1 MTIREII
8 NTLEAFAPLDLQED
22 FDNAGVQVAVNSC
35 PDALDAQ
42 LTGVLVCLDI
52 TEQVIDEAIAKN
64 CNMVVSHHPLIFQ
77 PLKRVCGQTYQQ
89 RCVAKAILAGITLYS
104 AHTNLDNAKGGV
116 NYTIAALLGLKNL
129 QWLEPRN
136 IVLSSSTGDSSSTS
150 SSAGTRG
157 IEGGSGVIGRI
168 PSPMTAMQLLLSLKT
183 LFKVDTLMNNCKG
196 NSPFAEQG
204 SICGTIAVEK
214 EIRKVALCG
223 GAGAFL
229 MGKAREMGAD
239 AFITGEIHYH
249 DYFGQDMLLVEMG
262 HYQSEQYTQELLMK
276 IILRNFPEA
285 RVMKTSVNTN
295 PVLAI

>member
-104 AHTNLDNAKGGV
+104 AHTNLDNARGGV
-116 NYTIAALLGLKNL
+116 NHIIASMLGLNNL
-129 QWLEPRN
+129 QWLEPRG
-136 IVLSSSTGDSSSTS
+136 S
-150 SSAGTRG
+150 
-157 IEGGSGVIGRI
+157 EGGSGVIGEL
-168 PSPMTAMQLLLSLKT
+168 PVPMTAMQLLLSLKT
-183 LFKVDTLMNNCKG
+183 LFKVDALFNNCRG
-196 NSPFAEQG
+196 NSAFAEQK
-204 SICGTIAVEK
+204 SVCGTIAVEK

-295 PVLAI
+295 PVLTI

>member
-8 NTLEAFAPLDLQED
+8 NTLEAFAPLYLQED

-42 LTGVLVCLDI
+42 LTGILVCLDI
-52 TEQVIDEAIAKN
+52 TEQVIDEAIANN
-64 CNMVVSHHPLIFQ
+64 CNMVVAHHPLIFQ

-104 AHTNLDNAKGGV
+104 AHTNLDNARGGV
-116 NYTIAALLGLKNL
+116 NHIIASMLGLNNL
-129 QWLEPRN
+129 QWLEPRG
-136 IVLSSSTGDSSSTS
+136 S
-150 SSAGTRG
+150 
-157 IEGGSGVIGRI
+157 EGGSGVIGEL
-168 PSPMTAMQLLLSLKT
+168 PVPMTAMQLLLSLKT
-183 LFKVDTLMNNCKG
+183 LFKVDALFNNCRG
-196 NSPFAEQG
+196 NSAFAEQK
-204 SICGTIAVEK
+204 SVCGTIAVEK

-295 PVLAI
+295 PVLTI

>member
-8 NTLEAFAPLDLQED
+8 STLEAFAPLELQED

-104 AHTNLDNAKGGV
+104 AHTNLDNARGGV
-116 NYTIAALLGLKNL
+116 NHIIASMLGLNNL
-129 QWLEPRN
+129 QWLEPGG
-136 IVLSSSTGDSSSTS
+136 S
-150 SSAGTRG
+150 
-157 IEGGSGVIGRI
+157 EGGSGVIGEL
-168 PSPMTAMQLLLSLKT
+168 PVPMTAMQLLLSLKT
-183 LFKVDTLMNNCKG
+183 LFKVDALFNNCRG
-196 NSPFAEQG
+196 NSAFAEQK
-204 SICGTIAVEK
+204 SVCGTIAVEK

-276 IILRNFPEA
+276 IILKSCAGA
-285 RVMKTSVNTN
+285 RVIKTSLNTN
-295 PVLAI
+295 PIVSL

>member
-52 TEQVIDEAIAKN
+52 TEQIIDEAIEKN

-77 PLKRVCGQTYQQ
+77 PLKRVCGRTYQQ

-104 AHTNLDNAKGGV
+104 AHTNLDNARGGV
-116 NYTIAALLGLKNL
+116 NHIIASMLGLNNL
-129 QWLEPRN
+129 QWLEPRG
-136 IVLSSSTGDSSSTS
+136 S
-150 SSAGTRG
+150 
-157 IEGGSGVIGRI
+157 EGGSGVIGEL
-168 PSPMTAMQLLLSLKT
+168 PVPMTAMQLLLSLKT
-183 LFKVDTLMNNCKG
+183 LFKVDALFNNCRG
-196 NSPFAEQG
+196 NSAFAEQK
-204 SICGTIAVEK
+204 SVCGTIAVEK

-285 RVMKTSVNTN
+285 RVIKTSLNTN
-295 PVLAI
+295 PIVSL

>member
-8 NTLEAFAPLDLQED
+8 NTLEAFAPLELQED

-104 AHTNLDNAKGGV
+104 AHTNLDNARGGV
-116 NYTIAALLGLKNL
+116 NHIIASMLGLNNL
-129 QWLEPRN
+129 QWLEPRG
-136 IVLSSSTGDSSSTS
+136 S
-150 SSAGTRG
+150 
-157 IEGGSGVIGRI
+157 EGGSGVIGEL
-168 PSPMTAMQLLLSLKT
+168 PVPMTAMQLLLSLKT
-183 LFKVDTLMNNCKG
+183 LFKVDALFNNCRG
-196 NSPFAEQG
+196 NSAFAEQK
-204 SICGTIAVEK
+204 SVCGTIAVEK

-276 IILRNFPEA
+276 IILKSCAGA
-285 RVMKTSVNTN
+285 RVIKTSLNTN
-295 PVLAI
+295 PIVSL

>member
-8 NTLEAFAPLDLQED
+8 STLEAFAPLELQED

-104 AHTNLDNAKGGV
+104 AHTNLDNARGGV
-116 NYTIAALLGLKNL
+116 NHIIASMLGLNNL
-129 QWLEPRN
+129 QWLEPRG
-136 IVLSSSTGDSSSTS
+136 S
-150 SSAGTRG
+150 
-157 IEGGSGVIGRI
+157 EGGSGVIGEL
-168 PSPMTAMQLLLSLKT
+168 PVPMTAMQLLLSLKT
-183 LFKVDTLMNNCKG
+183 LFKVDALFNNCRG
-196 NSPFAEQG
+196 NSAFAEQK
-204 SICGTIAVEK
+204 SVCGTIAVEK

-276 IILRNFPEA
+276 IILKSCAGA
-285 RVMKTSVNTN
+285 RVIKTSLNTN
-295 PVLAI
+295 PIVSL

>member
-104 AHTNLDNAKGGV
+104 AHTNLDNARGGV
-116 NYTIAALLGLKNL
+116 NHIIASMLGLNNL
-129 QWLEPRN
+129 QWLEPRG
-136 IVLSSSTGDSSSTS
+136 S
-150 SSAGTRG
+150 
-157 IEGGSGVIGRI
+157 EGGSGVIGEL
-168 PSPMTAMQLLLSLKT
+168 PVPMTAMQLLLSLKT
-183 LFKVDTLMNNCKG
+183 LFKVDALFNNCRG
-196 NSPFAEQG
+196 NSAFAEQK
-204 SICGTIAVEK
+204 SVCGTIAVEK

-229 MGKAREMGAD
+229 MRKAREMGAD

-295 PVLAI
+295 PVLTI

>member
-8 NTLEAFAPLDLQED
+8 STLEAFAPLELQED

-104 AHTNLDNAKGGV
+104 AHTNLDNARGGV
-116 NYTIAALLGLKNL
+116 NHIIASMLGLNNL
-129 QWLEPRN
+129 QWLEPH
-136 IVLSSSTGDSSSTS
+136 SS
-150 SSAGTRG
+150 
-157 IEGGSGVIGRI
+157 EGGSGVIGEL
-168 PSPMTAMQLLLSLKT
+168 PVPMTAMQLLLSLKT
-183 LFKVDTLMNNCKG
+183 LFKVDALFNNCRG
-196 NSPFAEQG
+196 NSAFAEQK
-204 SICGTIAVEK
+204 SVCGTIAVEK

-276 IILRNFPEA
+276 IILKSCAGA
-285 RVMKTSVNTN
+285 RVIKTSLNTN
-295 PVLAI
+295 PIVSL

>member
-8 NTLEAFAPLDLQED
+8 STLEAFAPLELQED

-52 TEQVIDEAIAKN
+52 TEQVIEQAIEKN

-104 AHTNLDNAKGGV
+104 AHTNLDNARGGV
-116 NYTIAALLGLKNL
+116 NHIIASMLGLNNL
-129 QWLEPRN
+129 QWLEPRG
-136 IVLSSSTGDSSSTS
+136 S
-150 SSAGTRG
+150 
-157 IEGGSGVIGRI
+157 EGGSGVIGEL
-168 PSPMTAMQLLLSLKT
+168 PVPMTAMQLLLSLKT
-183 LFKVDTLMNNCKG
+183 LFKVDALFNNCRG
-196 NSPFAEQG
+196 NSAFAEQK
-204 SICGTIAVEK
+204 SVCGTIAVEK

-276 IILRNFPEA
+276 IILKSCAGA
-285 RVMKTSVNTN
+285 RVIKTSLNTN
-295 PVLAI
+295 PIVSL

>member
-77 PLKRVCGQTYQQ
+77 PLKRVCGRTYQQ

-116 NYTIAALLGLKNL
+116 NHIIASMLGLNNL
-129 QWLEPRN
+129 RWLEPHSV
-136 IVLSSSTGDSSSTS
+136 VLTSSTGDSP
-150 SSAGTRG
+150 AKA
-157 IEGGSGVIGRI
+157 EGGSGVIGEL
-168 PSPMTAMQLLLSLKT
+168 PVPMTAMQLLLSLKT
-183 LFKVDTLMNNCKG
+183 LFKVDALFNNCRG
-196 NSPFAEQG
+196 NSAFAEQK
-204 SICGTIAVEK
+204 SVCGTIAVEK

-276 IILRNFPEA
+276 IILKSCAGA
-285 RVMKTSVNTN
+285 RVIKTSLNTN
-295 PVLAI
+295 PIVSL

>member
-64 CNMVVSHHPLIFQ
+64 CNLVVSHHPLIFQ

-104 AHTNLDNAKGGV
+104 AHTNLDNARGGV
-116 NYTIAALLGLKNL
+116 NHIIASMLGLNNL
-129 QWLEPRN
+129 QWLEPRG
-136 IVLSSSTGDSSSTS
+136 S
-150 SSAGTRG
+150 
-157 IEGGSGVIGRI
+157 EGGSGVIGEL
-168 PSPMTAMQLLLSLKT
+168 PVPMTAMQLLLSLKT
-183 LFKVDTLMNNCKG
+183 LFKVDALFNNCRG
-196 NSPFAEQG
+196 NSAFAEQK
-204 SICGTIAVEK
+204 SVCGTIAVEK

-276 IILRNFPEA
+276 IILRNLPEA

-295 PVLAI
+295 PVLTI

>member
-8 NTLEAFAPLDLQED
+8 STLEAFAPLDLQED
-22 FDNAGVQVAVNSC
+22 FDNAGVQVAINSC

-104 AHTNLDNAKGGV
+104 AHTNLDNASGGV
-116 NYTIAALLGLKNL
+116 NHIIASMLGLNNL
-129 QWLEPRN
+129 QWLEPRG
-136 IVLSSSTGDSSSTS
+136 S
-150 SSAGTRG
+150 
-157 IEGGSGVIGRI
+157 EGGSGVIGEL
-168 PSPMTAMQLLLSLKT
+168 PVPMTAMQLLLSLKT
-183 LFKVDTLMNNCKG
+183 LFKVDALFNNCRG
-196 NSPFAEQG
+196 NSAFAEQK
-204 SICGTIAVEK
+204 SVCGTIAVEK

-295 PVLAI
+295 PVLTI

>member
-104 AHTNLDNAKGGV
+104 AHTNLDNARGGV
-116 NYTIAALLGLKNL
+116 NHIIASMLGLNNL
-129 QWLEPRN
+129 QWLEPR
-136 IVLSSSTGDSSSTS
+136 SS
-150 SSAGTRG
+150 
-157 IEGGSGVIGRI
+157 EGGSGVIGEL
-168 PSPMTAMQLLLSLKT
+168 PVPMTAMQLLLSLKT
-183 LFKVDTLMNNCKG
+183 LFKVDALFNNCRG
-196 NSPFAEQG
+196 NSAFAEQK
-204 SICGTIAVEK
+204 SVCGTIAVEK

-295 PVLAI
+295 PVLTI

>member
-104 AHTNLDNAKGGV
+104 AHTNLDNARGGV
-116 NYTIAALLGLKNL
+116 NHIIASMLGLNNL
-129 QWLEPRN
+129 QWLEPRG
-136 IVLSSSTGDSSSTS
+136 S
-150 SSAGTRG
+150 
-157 IEGGSGVIGRI
+157 EGGSGVIGEL
-168 PSPMTAMQLLLSLKT
+168 PVPMTAMQLLLSLKT
-183 LFKVDTLMNNCKG
+183 LFKVDALFNNCRG
-196 NSPFAEQG
+196 NSAFAEQK
-204 SICGTIAVEK
+204 SVCGTIAVEK

-229 MGKAREMGAD
+229 MSKAREMGAD

-276 IILRNFPEA
+276 IILKSCAGA
-285 RVMKTSVNTN
+285 RVIKTSLNTN
-295 PVLAI
+295 PIVSL

>member
-104 AHTNLDNAKGGV
+104 AHTNLDNARGGV
-116 NYTIAALLGLKNL
+116 NHIIASMLGLNNI
-129 QWLEPRN
+129 QWLEPH
-136 IVLSSSTGDSSSTS
+136 DS
-150 SSAGTRG
+150 
-157 IEGGSGVIGRI
+157 EGGSGVIGEL
-168 PSPMTAMQLLLSLKT
+168 PVPMTAMQLLLSLKT
-183 LFKVDTLMNNCKG
+183 LFKVDALFNNCRG
-196 NSPFAEQG
+196 NSAFAEQK
-204 SICGTIAVEK
+204 SVCGTIAVEK

-276 IILRNFPEA
+276 IILRNSPEA

-295 PVLAI
+295 PVLTI

>member
-8 NTLEAFAPLDLQED
+8 STLEAFAPLELQED

-35 PDALDAQ
+35 PDGIDAQ
-42 LTGVLVCLDI
+42 ITGVLVCLDI

-104 AHTNLDNAKGGV
+104 AHTNLDNARGGV
-116 NYTIAALLGLKNL
+116 NHIIASMLGLNNL
-129 QWLEPRN
+129 QWLEPR
-136 IVLSSSTGDSSSTS
+136 SS
-150 SSAGTRG
+150 
-157 IEGGSGVIGRI
+157 EGGSGVIGEL
-168 PSPMTAMQLLLSLKT
+168 PVPMTAMQLLLSLKT
-183 LFKVDTLMNNCKG
+183 LFKVDALFNNCRG
-196 NSPFAEQG
+196 NSAFAEQK
-204 SICGTIAVEK
+204 SVCGTIAVKK

-276 IILRNFPEA
+276 IILKSCAGA
-285 RVMKTSVNTN
+285 RVIKTSLNTN
-295 PVLAI
+295 PIVSL

>member
-35 PDALDAQ
+35 PDALNAQ

-64 CNMVVSHHPLIFQ
+64 FNMVVSHHPLIFQ

-89 RCVAKAILAGITLYS
+89 RCLAKAILAGITLYS
-104 AHTNLDNAKGGV
+104 AHTNLDNARGGV
-116 NYTIAALLGLKNL
+116 NHIIASMLGLNNL
-129 QWLEPRN
+129 QWLEPRG
-136 IVLSSSTGDSSSTS
+136 S
-150 SSAGTRG
+150 
-157 IEGGSGVIGRI
+157 EGGSGVIGEL
-168 PSPMTAMQLLLSLKT
+168 PVTMTAMQLLLSLKT
-183 LFKVDTLMNNCKG
+183 LFKVDALFNNCRG
-196 NSPFAEQG
+196 NSAFAEQKTV
-204 SICGTIAVEK
+204 CGTIAVEK

-285 RVMKTSVNTN
+285 RVIKTSVNTN
-295 PVLAI
+295 PVLTI

>member
-22 FDNAGVQVAVNSC
+22 FDNAGIQVAVNSC

-104 AHTNLDNAKGGV
+104 AHTNLDNARGGV
-116 NYTIAALLGLKNL
+116 NHIIASMLGLNNL
-129 QWLEPRN
+129 QWLEPRG
-136 IVLSSSTGDSSSTS
+136 S
-150 SSAGTRG
+150 
-157 IEGGSGVIGRI
+157 EGGSGVIGEL
-168 PSPMTAMQLLLSLKT
+168 PVPMTAMQLLLSLKT
-183 LFKVDTLMNNCKG
+183 LFKVDALFNNCRG
-196 NSPFAEQG
+196 NSAFAEQK
-204 SICGTIAVEK
+204 SVCGTIAVEK

-295 PVLAI
+295 PVLTI

>member
-8 NTLEAFAPLDLQED
+8 STLEAFAPLDLQED
-22 FDNAGVQVAVNSC
+22 FDNAGVQVAINSC

-104 AHTNLDNAKGGV
+104 AHTNLDNASGGV
-116 NYTIAALLGLKNL
+116 NHIIASMLGLNNL
-129 QWLEPRN
+129 QWLEPRG
-136 IVLSSSTGDSSSTS
+136 S
-150 SSAGTRG
+150 
-157 IEGGSGVIGRI
+157 EGGSGVIGEL
-168 PSPMTAMQLLLSLKT
+168 PVPMTAMQLLLSLKT
-183 LFKVDTLMNNCKG
+183 LFKVDALFNNCRG
-196 NSPFAEQG
+196 NSAFAEQK
-204 SICGTIAVEK
+204 SVCGTIAVEK

-276 IILRNFPEA
+276 IILKSCAGA
-285 RVMKTSVNTN
+285 RVIKTSLNTN
-295 PVLAI
+295 PIVSL

>member
-8 NTLEAFAPLDLQED
+8 NTLETFAPLDLQED

-77 PLKRVCGQTYQQ
+77 PLKRVCGRTYQQ

-104 AHTNLDNAKGGV
+104 AHTNLDNARGGV
-116 NYTIAALLGLKNL
+116 NHIIASMLGLNNL
-129 QWLEPRN
+129 QWLEPRG
-136 IVLSSSTGDSSSTS
+136 S
-150 SSAGTRG
+150 
-157 IEGGSGVIGRI
+157 EGGSGVIGEL
-168 PSPMTAMQLLLSLKT
+168 PVPMTAMQLLLSLKT
-183 LFKVDTLMNNCKG
+183 LFKVDALFNNCRG
-196 NSPFAEQG
+196 NSAFAEQK
-204 SICGTIAVEK
+204 SVCGTIAVEK

-295 PVLAI
+295 PVLTI

>member
-8 NTLEAFAPLDLQED
+8 STLEAFAPLDLQED

-52 TEQVIDEAIAKN
+52 TEQVIDEAIEKN

-104 AHTNLDNAKGGV
+104 AHTNLDNARGGV
-116 NYTIAALLGLKNL
+116 NHIIASMLGLNNL
-129 QWLEPRN
+129 QWLEPRG
-136 IVLSSSTGDSSSTS
+136 S
-150 SSAGTRG
+150 
-157 IEGGSGVIGRI
+157 EGGSGVIGEL
-168 PSPMTAMQLLLSLKT
+168 PVPMTAMQLLLSLKT
-183 LFKVDTLMNNCKG
+183 LFKVDALFNNCRG
-196 NSPFAEQG
+196 NSAFAEQK
-204 SICGTIAVEK
+204 SVCGTIAVEK

-276 IILRNFPEA
+276 IILKSCAGA
-285 RVMKTSVNTN
+285 RVIKTSLNTN
-295 PVLAI
+295 PIVSL

>member
-104 AHTNLDNAKGGV
+104 AHTNLDNARGGV
-116 NYTIAALLGLKNL
+116 NHIIASMLGLNNL
-129 QWLEPRN
+129 QWLEPRG
-136 IVLSSSTGDSSSTS
+136 S
-150 SSAGTRG
+150 
-157 IEGGSGVIGRI
+157 EGGSGVIGEL
-168 PSPMTAMQLLLSLKT
+168 PVPMTAMQLLLSLKT
-183 LFKVDTLMNNCKG
+183 LFKVDALFNNCRG
-196 NSPFAEQG
+196 NSAFAEQK
-204 SICGTIAVEK
+204 SVCGTIAVEK

-249 DYFGQDMLLVEMG
+249 DFFGQDMLLVEMG

-295 PVLAI
+295 PVLTI

>member
-8 NTLEAFAPLDLQED
+8 STLEAFAPLDLQED

-52 TEQVIDEAIAKN
+52 TEQVIEQAIEKN

-104 AHTNLDNAKGGV
+104 AHTNLDNARGGV
-116 NYTIAALLGLKNL
+116 NHIIASMLGLNNL
-129 QWLEPRN
+129 QWLEPRG
-136 IVLSSSTGDSSSTS
+136 S
-150 SSAGTRG
+150 
-157 IEGGSGVIGRI
+157 EGGSGVIGEL
-168 PSPMTAMQLLLSLKT
+168 PVPMTAMQLLLSLKT
-183 LFKVDTLMNNCKG
+183 LFKVDALFNNCRG
-196 NSPFAEQG
+196 NSAFAEQK
-204 SICGTIAVEK
+204 SVCGTIAVEK

>member
-77 PLKRVCGQTYQQ
+77 PLKRVCGLTYQQ

-104 AHTNLDNAKGGV
+104 AHTNLDNARGGV
-116 NYTIAALLGLKNL
+116 NHIIASMLGLNNL
-129 QWLEPRN
+129 QWLEPR
-136 IVLSSSTGDSSSTS
+136 DS
-150 SSAGTRG
+150 
-157 IEGGSGVIGRI
+157 EGGSGVIGEL
-168 PSPMTAMQLLLSLKT
+168 PVPMTAMQLLLSLKT
-183 LFKVDTLMNNCKG
+183 LFKVDALFNNCRG
-196 NSPFAEQG
+196 NSAFAEQK
-204 SICGTIAVEK
+204 SVCGTIAVEK

-262 HYQSEQYTQELLMK
+262 HYQSEQYTQELLLK

-295 PVLAI
+295 PVLTI

>member
-8 NTLEAFAPLDLQED
+8 NTLETFAPLDLQED

-77 PLKRVCGQTYQQ
+77 PLKRVCGRTYQQ

-104 AHTNLDNAKGGV
+104 AHTNLDNARGGV
-116 NYTIAALLGLKNL
+116 NHIIASMLGLNNL
-129 QWLEPRN
+129 QWLEPRG
-136 IVLSSSTGDSSSTS
+136 S
-150 SSAGTRG
+150 
-157 IEGGSGVIGRI
+157 EGGSGVIGEL
-168 PSPMTAMQLLLSLKT
+168 PVPMTAMQLLLSLKT
-183 LFKVDTLMNNCKG
+183 LFKVDALFNNCRG
-196 NSPFAEQG
+196 NSAFAEQK
-204 SICGTIAVEK
+204 SVCGTIAVEK

-276 IILRNFPEA
+276 IILKSCAGA
-285 RVMKTSVNTN
+285 RVIKTSLNTN
-295 PVLAI
+295 PIVSL

>member
-52 TEQVIDEAIAKN
+52 TEQVIDEAIEKN

-77 PLKRVCGQTYQQ
+77 PLKRICGQTYQQ

-104 AHTNLDNAKGGV
+104 AHTNLDNARGGV
-116 NYTIAALLGLKNL
+116 NHIIASMLGLNNL
-129 QWLEPRN
+129 QWLEPRG
-136 IVLSSSTGDSSSTS
+136 S
-150 SSAGTRG
+150 
-157 IEGGSGVIGRI
+157 EGGSGVIGEL
-168 PSPMTAMQLLLSLKT
+168 PVPMTAMQLLLSLKT
-183 LFKVDTLMNNCKG
+183 LFKVDALFNNCRG
-196 NSPFAEQG
+196 NSAFAEQK
-204 SICGTIAVEK
+204 SVCGTIAVEK

-276 IILRNFPEA
+276 IILKSCAGA
-285 RVMKTSVNTN
+285 RVIKTSLNTN
-295 PVLAI
+295 PIVSL

>member
-104 AHTNLDNAKGGV
+104 AHTNLDNARGGV
-116 NYTIAALLGLKNL
+116 NHIIASMLGLNNL
-129 QWLEPRN
+129 QWLEPRG
-136 IVLSSSTGDSSSTS
+136 S
-150 SSAGTRG
+150 
-157 IEGGSGVIGRI
+157 EGGSGVIGEL
-168 PSPMTAMQLLLSLKT
+168 PVPMTAMQLLLSLKT
-183 LFKVDTLMNNCKG
+183 LFKVDALFNNCRG
-196 NSPFAEQG
+196 NSPFAEPKAV
-204 SICGTIAVEK
+204 CGTIAVEK

-276 IILRNFPEA
+276 IILKSCAGA
-285 RVMKTSVNTN
+285 RVIKTSLNTN
-295 PVLAI
+295 PIVSL

>member
-104 AHTNLDNAKGGV
+104 AHTNLDNARGGV
-116 NYTIAALLGLKNL
+116 NHIIASMLGLNNL
-129 QWLEPRN
+129 QWLEPRG
-136 IVLSSSTGDSSSTS
+136 S
-150 SSAGTRG
+150 
-157 IEGGSGVIGRI
+157 EGGSGVIGEL
-168 PSPMTAMQLLLSLKT
+168 PVTMTAMQLLLSLKT
-183 LFKVDTLMNNCKG
+183 LFKVDALFNNCRG
-196 NSPFAEQG
+196 NSAFAEQK
-204 SICGTIAVEK
+204 SVCGTIAVEK

-249 DYFGQDMLLVEMG
+249 DYFGQDMLLVRWG
-262 HYQSEQYTQELLMK
+262 
-276 IILRNFPEA
+276 IIRASSTP
-285 RVMKTSVNTN
+285 RSCS
-295 PVLAI
+295 

>member
-35 PDALDAQ
+35 PDGLDAQ
-42 LTGVLVCLDI
+42 ITGVLVCLDI
-52 TEQVIDEAIAKN
+52 TEQVIDEAIEKN

-104 AHTNLDNAKGGV
+104 AHTNLDNARGGV
-116 NYTIAALLGLKNL
+116 NHIIASMLGLNNL
-129 QWLEPRN
+129 QWLEPRG
-136 IVLSSSTGDSSSTS
+136 S
-150 SSAGTRG
+150 
-157 IEGGSGVIGRI
+157 EGGSGVIGEL
-168 PSPMTAMQLLLSLKT
+168 PVPMTAMQLLLSLKT
-183 LFKVDTLMNNCKG
+183 LFKVDALFNNCRG
-196 NSPFAEQG
+196 NSAFAEQK
-204 SICGTIAVEK
+204 SVCGPIAVEK

-276 IILRNFPEA
+276 IILKSCAGA
-285 RVMKTSVNTN
+285 RVIKTSLNTN
-295 PVLAI
+295 PIVSL

>member
-64 CNMVVSHHPLIFQ
+64 CNMVVAHHPLIFQ

-104 AHTNLDNAKGGV
+104 AHTNLDNARGGV
-116 NYTIAALLGLKNL
+116 NHIIASMLGLNNL
-129 QWLEPRN
+129 QWLEPRG
-136 IVLSSSTGDSSSTS
+136 S
-150 SSAGTRG
+150 
-157 IEGGSGVIGRI
+157 EGGSGVIGEL
-168 PSPMTAMQLLLSLKT
+168 PVPMTAMQLLLSLKT
-183 LFKVDTLMNNCKG
+183 LFKVDALFNNCRG
-196 NSPFAEQG
+196 NSPFAEPKAV
-204 SICGTIAVEK
+204 CGTIAVEK

-276 IILRNFPEA
+276 IILKNFPEA
-285 RVMKTSVNTN
+285 RVIKTSLNTN
-295 PVLAI
+295 PIVSL

>member
-52 TEQVIDEAIAKN
+52 TEQVIVEAIAKN

-104 AHTNLDNAKGGV
+104 AHTNLDNARGGV
-116 NYTIAALLGLKNL
+116 NHIIASMLGLNNL
-129 QWLEPRN
+129 QWLEPRG
-136 IVLSSSTGDSSSTS
+136 S
-150 SSAGTRG
+150 
-157 IEGGSGVIGRI
+157 EGGSGVIGEL
-168 PSPMTAMQLLLSLKT
+168 PVPMTAMQLLLSLKT
-183 LFKVDTLMNNCKG
+183 LFKVDALFNNCRG
-196 NSPFAEQG
+196 NSAFAEQK
-204 SICGTIAVEK
+204 SVCGTIAVEK

-276 IILRNFPEA
+276 IILKSCAGA
-285 RVMKTSVNTN
+285 RVIKTSLNTN
-295 PVLAI
+295 PIVSL

>member
-1 MTIREII
+1 MKII
-8 NTLEAFAPLDLQED
+8 DVIKALEAFAPLELQES
-22 FDNAGVQVAVNSC
+22 FDNAGIQVAAGNN
-35 PDALDAQ
+35 ALNNE

-52 TEQVIDEAIAKN
+52 TEQVIDEAIEKK

-77 PLKRVCGQTYQQ
+77 PLKRICGETYQQ
-89 RCVAKAILAGITLYS
+89 RCVAKAIIGGITLYS

-116 NYTIAALLGLKNL
+116 NHIIASMLGLCKL
-129 QWLEPRN
+129 QWLEPHTA
-136 IVLSSSTGDSSSTS
+136 VLHSSTGDSSATST
-150 SSAGTRG
+150 
-157 IEGGSGVIGRI
+157 IEGGSGVIGEL
-168 PSPMTAMQLLLSLKT
+168 PVPMTAMQLLLSLKT
-183 LFKVDTLMNNCKG
+183 LFKVDALFNNCRG
-196 NSPFAEQG
+196 NSAFTEQK
-204 SICGTIAVEK
+204 SVYGTIAVEK

-276 IILRNFPEA
+276 IILKSCAGA
-285 RVMKTSVNTN
+285 RVIKTSLNTN
-295 PVLAI
+295 PIVSL

>member
-104 AHTNLDNAKGGV
+104 AHTNLDNARGGV
-116 NYTIAALLGLKNL
+116 NHIIASMLGLNNL
-129 QWLEPRN
+129 QWLEPRG
-136 IVLSSSTGDSSSTS
+136 S
-150 SSAGTRG
+150 
-157 IEGGSGVIGRI
+157 EGGSGVIGEL
-168 PSPMTAMQLLLSLKT
+168 PVPMTAMQLLLSLKT
-183 LFKVDTLMNNCKG
+183 LFKVDALFNNCRG
-196 NSPFAEQG
+196 NSAFAEQK
-204 SICGTIAVEK
+204 SVCGTIAVEK

-276 IILRNFPEA
+276 IILKSCAGA
-285 RVMKTSVNTN
+285 RVIKTSLNTN
-295 PVLAI
+295 PIVSL

>member
-104 AHTNLDNAKGGV
+104 AHTNLDNARGGV
-116 NYTIAALLGLKNL
+116 NHIIASMLGLNNL
-129 QWLEPRN
+129 QWLEPRG
-136 IVLSSSTGDSSSTS
+136 S
-150 SSAGTRG
+150 
-157 IEGGSGVIGRI
+157 EGGSGVIGEL
-168 PSPMTAMQLLLSLKT
+168 PVPMTAMQLLLSLKT
-183 LFKVDTLMNNCKG
+183 LFKVDALFNNCRG
-196 NSPFAEQG
+196 NSAFAEQK

-276 IILRNFPEA
+276 IILKSCAGA
-285 RVMKTSVNTN
+285 RVIKTSLNTN
-295 PVLAI
+295 PIVSL

>member
-42 LTGVLVCLDI
+42 VTGVLVCLDI

-104 AHTNLDNAKGGV
+104 AHTNLDNARGGV
-116 NYTIAALLGLKNL
+116 NHIIASMLGLNNL
-129 QWLEPRN
+129 QWLEPRG
-136 IVLSSSTGDSSSTS
+136 S
-150 SSAGTRG
+150 
-157 IEGGSGVIGRI
+157 EGGSGVIGEL
-168 PSPMTAMQLLLSLKT
+168 PVPMTAMQLLLSLKT
-183 LFKVDTLMNNCKG
+183 LFKVDALFNNCRG
-196 NSPFAEQG
+196 NSAFAEQK
-204 SICGTIAVEK
+204 SVCGTIAVEK

-276 IILRNFPEA
+276 IILKSCAGA
-285 RVMKTSVNTN
+285 RVIKTSLNTN
-295 PVLAI
+295 PIVSL

>member
-52 TEQVIDEAIAKN
+52 TEQVIVEAIAKN

-104 AHTNLDNAKGGV
+104 AHTNLDNARGGV
-116 NYTIAALLGLKNL
+116 NHIIASMLGLNNL
-129 QWLEPRN
+129 QWLEPRG
-136 IVLSSSTGDSSSTS
+136 S
-150 SSAGTRG
+150 
-157 IEGGSGVIGRI
+157 EGGSGVIGEL
-168 PSPMTAMQLLLSLKT
+168 PVPMTAMQLLLSLKT
-183 LFKVDTLMNNCKG
+183 LFKVDALFNNCRG
-196 NSPFAEQG
+196 NSAFAEQK
-204 SICGTIAVEK
+204 SVCGTIAVEK

-295 PVLAI
+295 PVLTI